1 VRLRTGFGASPILK
15 TTRSHRPEAQ
25 MDTVMERNHI
35 LDARDRTIAQTK
47 SRAWLHA

>member
-1 VRLRTGFGASPILK
+1 MLK
-15 TTRSHRPEAQ
+15 SERSHLPEAQ

-35 LDARDRTIAQTK
+35 LDARDRAIAQTK